1 MPGKH
6 DSDTVIVIPTYNES
20 LNIESLLSLV
30 MGLEDGYSVIVV
42 DDNSPDGTAD
52 LVEEAQLEFPDR
64 IQLVRRAGK
73 KGLGTAY
80 IEGFKLALERGFD
93 LVCQMDADFSHDPR
107 DLPRLVGAVRE
118 GADMAIGSR
127 YFEGVRVINWP
138 LSRLILSYG
147 ASLYTRLITGIPIR
161 DVTAGFKC
169 IHRRVLE
176 QLDLDEIRSNGYSFQ
191 VELHYRTWK
200 KGLTI
205 KEIPIV
211 FTERVEGTS
220 KMNKTIIRE
229 AAFKVWELRFQA
241 LVGKL

>member
-1 MPGKH
+1 MY
-6 DSDTVIVIPTYNES
+6 DLDTVIVVPTYNES
-20 LNIESLLSLV
+20 LNIESLLSLL
-30 MGLEDGYSVIVV
+30 MSMEEGYSVIVV
-42 DDNSPDGTAD
+42 DDNSPDGTAA
-52 LVEEAQLEFPDR
+52 LVEKAQAEFPDR
-64 IQLVRRAGK
+64 IQLVRRSGK

-107 DLPRLVGAVRE
+107 DLPRLEAAVRE

-127 YFEGVRVINWP
+127 YYEGVRVINWP

-176 QLDLDEIRSNGYSFQ
+176 QLDLNQIRSNGYSFQ

-200 KGLTI
+200 KGFKI

-229 AAFKVWELRFQA
+229 AAVKVWELRFQA
-241 LVGKL
+241 LFGKL